1 MTKDELLNKLA
12 EEYSDNY
19 DEIDELEKEISAVSR
34 KKLLSRIGITS
45 LFGVIPA
52 LIISFI
58 NSKLCVN
65 GVIDIAAL
73 PIINITATSGVALL
87 NNYLYERKCKYKEST
102 KEYNLSN
109 DQKDLIEREIE
120 LGIKKKQI
128 ESKNSIIQKYY
139 HELQETTNY
148 EIVESDYSE
157 ENKKRLA
164 SLKEKVDKASKR
176 MFINDTLCD
185 YKNGNK
191 SKLKSAVCGA
201 VLALGTSLALL
212 YLPHL
217 MMGILVK
224 HLPIYAT
231 IIGFSSLI
239 FGSTIA
245 LQNTMINQSIYDEK
259 NRELGSIAIPNQSE
273 PQYIPSFTLLSDASK
288 EYLEALKEI
297 DGVRV
302 IETKKENIEEEALP
316 VQEVT
321 KTKEEVVKLEKK
333 Y

>member
-65 GVIDIAAL
+65 GIIDIAAL

-87 NNYLYERKCKYKEST
+87 NNFLYERKCKYKESS

-139 HELQETTNY
+139 NELQETTNY
-148 EIVESDYSE
+148 EIIESDYSE

-201 VLALGTSLALL
+201 VLA
-212 YLPHL
+212 
-217 MMGILVK
+217 
-224 HLPIYAT
+224 
-231 IIGFSSLI
+231 
-239 FGSTIA
+239 
-245 LQNTMINQSIYDEK
+245 
-259 NRELGSIAIPNQSE
+259 
-273 PQYIPSFTLLSDASK
+273 
-288 EYLEALKEI
+288 
-297 DGVRV
+297 
-302 IETKKENIEEEALP
+302 
-316 VQEVT
+316 
-321 KTKEEVVKLEKK
+321 
-333 Y
+333 